1 MIEQSN
7 QAASILR
14 PLSNSTRGVAM
25 KQGEVLGPSR
35 VFGAL
40 DAIAIL
46 VAQSFMLARQRLTDH
61 ISKAVRP
68 MAVINN
74 LRYQLALRDRELAVL
89 RSRVEGME
97 PHKRPHY
104 TGPMRQEIL
113 LLTRLNDWN
122 ADKAAERFVVHSNTI
137 RLWMR
142 AVREGGA
149 ESLLG
154 KPAWNKFDD
163 AVRWLVHEL
172 REMCPEAEFG
182 IRGIAAMIVRHGIE
196 ISKSTVQRVL
206 KEPKTDKPAPT
217 TPDESEESEEVR
229 IPDNLLTPGRVNR
242 VWHVD
247 LSTIKLVW
255 KHFYVAA
262 VVDGYSRRLLAL
274 KFYASTPTTQDA
286 LRLIRGCIRKYGKPR
301 FVISDWGC
309 QFQKTF
315 HKKLRDISITHVRGR
330 VKSCQFN
337 GKVERLFRTFKLWA
351 RIVLLGL
358 NPRTIQ
364 RRLDCYREW
373 YNTVRPHA
381 ALGARTPDEAWNGV
395 ELPAPI
401 PLYARDPVEPIIEVE
416 RQDYRGDP
424 FLPVIEI
431 DARLRLHRA
440 A

>member
-1 MIEQSN
+1 
-7 QAASILR
+7 
-14 PLSNSTRGVAM
+14 M
-25 KQGEVLGPSR
+25 KQAE
-35 VFGAL
+35 AL
-40 DAIAIL
+40 RATLALRTIDAIAIL
-46 VAQSFMLARQRLTDH
+46 ITQSFMLARQRLTDH

-74 LRYQLALRDRELAVL
+74 LRYRLALLERELAVL
-89 RSRVEGME
+89 RSRIEGME

-104 TGPMRQEIL
+104 SGPMRQEIL

-154 KPAWNKFDD
+154 RPAWNRFDD
-163 AVRWLVHEL
+163 AVRWLIHEL
-172 REMCPEAEFG
+172 RELCPEAEFG
-182 IRGIAAMIVRHGIE
+182 IRGIAAMIVRHGIQ

-206 KEPKTDKPAPT
+206 KEPRTDRPAPT

-229 IPDNLLTPGRVNR
+229 IPDNLLTPGRINR

-262 VVDGYSRRLLAL
+262 VIDGYSRRLLAL
-274 KFYASTPTTQDA
+274 KFYVSTPTTQDA
-286 LRLIRGCIRKYGKPR
+286 LRLIKRCMRKYGKPR

-309 QFQKTF
+309 QFRDTF
-315 HKKLRDISITHVRGR
+315 HNKLKSLGVTHVRGR

-337 GKVERLFRTFKLWA
+337 GKIERLFRTFKLWA

-358 NPRTIQ
+358 NPRGIQ
-364 RRLDCYREW
+364 RRLDRYRDW
-373 YNTVRPHA
+373 YNAVRVHS
-381 ALGARTPDEAWNGV
+381 ALSARTPDEAWNGV
-395 ELPAPI
+395 ELPEPI
-401 PLYARDPVEPIIEVE
+401 PLYARDPVEPILEVD

-424 FLPVIEI
+424 HLPVIDI
-431 DARLRLHRA
+431 DARLRLHHA